1 MRCLVLQ
8 HVAFESLGV
17 FAGPLE
23 EAGYTVSY
31 VQAGL
36 APLDKR
42 EWLDA
47 ELAVI
52 LGGPIGVDQVDVYPF
67 LRLELDLTKARLA
80 SGRPLLGVCLGAQL
94 MAAALGA
101 RVYAGRGKEIGWG
114 ALELTPAG
122 QRGPLAELED
132 APVLHWHGD
141 TFDLPAGTELLAS
154 SAMTPHQ
161 AFRAGRG
168 QLALQ
173 FHPEADA
180 TRMETWLI
188 GHCCELAQAGLDPRR
203 IREDALRL
211 GAAARRAGQA
221 FFRRWLAEETV

>member
-94 MAAALGA
+94 MASARGFTPGAARKSAGA
-101 RVYAGRGKEIGWG
+101 RW
-114 ALELTPAG
+114 
-122 QRGPLAELED
+122 
-132 APVLHWHGD
+132 
-141 TFDLPAGTELLAS
+141 S
-154 SAMTPHQ
+154 
-161 AFRAGRG
+161 
-168 QLALQ
+168 
-173 FHPEADA
+173 
-180 TRMETWLI
+180 
-188 GHCCELAQAGLDPRR
+188 
-203 IREDALRL
+203 
-211 GAAARRAGQA
+211 
-221 FFRRWLAEETV
+221 